1 MQSVAL
7 TMLNQAIDRG
17 NVVLEDSL
25 FNGFELNMLQLLV
38 STDFTVTTLLSIYIL
53 VYPNVDKLIKSLLVP
68 SILFF
73 KTANNMMGSCN
84 LK

>member
-7 TMLNQAIDRG
+7 TMLNQAIDQG

-38 STDFTVTTLLSIYIL
+38 PTDFTVTTLLSIYIL

-73 KTANNMMGSCN
+73 KLPTTWRATVT
-84 LK
+84 

>member
-38 STDFTVTTLLSIYIL
+38 PTDFTVTTLSIYIL

-73 KTANNMMGSCN
+73 
-84 LK
+84 

>member
-38 STDFTVTTLLSIYIL
+38 PTDFTVTTLLSIYIL
-53 VYPNVDKLIKSLLVP
+53 MYPNVDKLIKLLLVP

-73 KTANNMMGSCN
+73 
-84 LK
+84 

>member
-17 NVVLEDSL
+17 HVVLEDSL

-38 STDFTVTTLLSIYIL
+38 PTDFTVTTLLSIYIL

-73 KTANNMMGSCN
+73 
-84 LK
+84 

>member
-1 MQSVAL
+1 
-7 TMLNQAIDRG
+7 MLNQAIDRG

-25 FNGFELNMLQLLV
+25 FNEFELNMLQLLV
-38 STDFTVTTLLSIYIL
+38 PTDFTVTTLLSIYIL

-73 KTANNMMGSCN
+73 KKLPTTWRAAVT
-84 LK
+84 

>member
-25 FNGFELNMLQLLV
+25 FNGFELNML
-38 STDFTVTTLLSIYIL
+38 
-53 VYPNVDKLIKSLLVP
+53 
-68 SILFF
+68 
-73 KTANNMMGSCN
+73 
-84 LK
+84 